1 VSVPKWNESPLSSAE
16 REALNGHRGAVVWF
30 TGLSGAGKTTLAR
43 RLEHRLH
50 ERGVHTFLLDADA
63 VRRRLNADLGFSA
76 EDRRENLRRFTEVAC
91 LFADAG
97 VLTLVAA
104 ITPYESVR
112 EEARERIEASR
123 FVLVHV
129 ATPLEICEARD
140 SKGLYARARAGE
152 LRQFTGI
159 DAPYEEPSRFDLRV
173 GPEDGDPDRGVDR
186 IVEVLE
192 RRGLLEST

>member
-1 VSVPKWNESPLSSAE
+1 
-16 REALNGHRGAVVWF
+16 VWF
-30 TGLSGAGKTTLAR
+30 TGLSGAGKTTLAGA
-43 RLEHRLH
+43 LEHRLH
-50 ERGVHTFLLDADA
+50 RRGIHTFLLDADA

-112 EEARERIEASR
+112 NEARERVGASR

-129 ATPLEICEARD
+129 AIPRASTPEPVPESSGSSRG
-140 SKGLYARARAGE
+140 STRPTRSRARPTFAS
-152 LRQFTGI
+152 
-159 DAPYEEPSRFDLRV
+159 APRTVTRT
-173 GPEDGDPDRGVDR
+173 
-186 IVEVLE
+186 
-192 RRGLLEST
+192 RRPTVSWRSSSTVP